1 MPVIQAKNAPQFDK
15 FGIFVT
21 GLAAPSRGARETN
34 VWRLRLPANE
44 PGLPH
49 AVDREEIFVGLSGR
63 ALVEI
68 DGETHELGAGDT
80 LIVPPN
86 VTFSIR
92 GFGPEEFEAMVI
104 APVGVHA
111 ILPNGERFPPPWT
124 V

>member
-1 MPVIQAKNAPQFDK
+1 MPVIQAKNAPVFDK

-34 VWRLRLPANE
+34 VWRLRLPASE
-44 PGLPH
+44 PAAPH

-63 ALVEI
+63 ALAEI
-68 DGETHELGAGDT
+68 AGEEHELGAGDT

-92 GFGPEEFEAMVI
+92 ALGAQDFEAMVI

-111 ILPNGERFPPPWT
+111 ILPSGERFAPPWT
-124 V
+124 E

>member
-1 MPVIQAKNAPQFDK
+1 MPMIQAKKAPQFDN

-34 VWRLRLPANE
+34 VWRLRLPASE
-44 PGLPH
+44 PGAPH
-49 AVDREEIFVGLSGR
+49 ALDREEIFVGLSGR
-63 ALVEI
+63 ALVDIE
-68 DGETHELGAGDT
+68 GETHELSAGDT
-80 LIVPPN
+80 LIVPRN

-92 GFGPEEFEAMVI
+92 GSGAEDFEAMVI

>member
-1 MPVIQAKNAPQFDK
+1 MPMIRAENAPQFAK

-34 VWRLRLPANE
+34 VWRLRLPASD
-44 PGLPH
+44 PGVPH

-63 ALVEI
+63 AVAEI
-68 DGETHELGAGDT
+68 GDERHELGAGDT
-80 LIVPPN
+80 LIVPPH

-92 GFGPEEFEAMVI
+92 GLGPEEFEAMVI

-111 ILPNGERFPPPWT
+111 ILPN
-124 V
+124 